1 MAGVGGGG
9 GGGGLGVWLEASA
22 AASSFRGVGGPG
34 KVKLVLGVATFLIS
48 HLPDDKSVSRVREL
62 IKKARLTRAEIA
74 KAIANPNTNSSSLP
88 LAPRSLGAHYKLKFH
103 DQKMACIFLINHSLK
118 DKKIL
123 MRGLIGKRRQKLP
136 RQWPTSTSTLFFQV
150 ADSFGTLHN
159 NCGKS

>member
-1 MAGVGGGG
+1 MAGGGG

-118 DKKIL
+118 DKKNFNARADRKKAPKIAKAMANL
-123 MRGLIGKRRQKLP
+123 NVNP
-136 RQWPTSTSTLFFQV
+136 FFPSCRFLRHT
-150 ADSFGTLHN
+150 A
-159 NCGKS
+159 